1 MTPDHSVVAAGG
13 DSPQPDNVLAYPDQA
28 LFLGMRTAG
37 QEAVM
42 QAIWVYEHPID
53 LEGLRRFQRNF
64 GRGFMARA
72 IEPSPLP
79 FGRHRWVAAPTA
91 PAEVHVAESGRD
103 RTELYDWADEQ
114 VALPLDPQWGPGW
127 RISAQRFID
136 GSTAI
141 SLVVSHCISDGVG
154 AFMAAV
160 EAINGTTRDV
170 DYPPAGARSRRT
182 AVRED
187 LRQIARDLPEL
198 GQTLRKAVRVAA
210 KRRSELARPAASR
223 PALSATG
230 GTALLPST
238 SIFIDARD
246 WDTLAESLGGNSFSL
261 VAAFAGRIA
270 EHLGRTR
277 DSDGAVTLMIPVSER
292 EGLHDTGGNVV
303 SIASVSFDPDGVT
316 TDLTEV
322 RTAIRNG
329 LKTAREVPDEMVE
342 LLPLLPF
349 VPKRA
354 FGRIVDVAFGFSADL
369 PVSVSN
375 FGDLPAELNRVDGTA
390 AEYFSF
396 RGVDRNVTSES
407 LDRRGGILTVT
418 SGRIDG
424 LISLTVI
431 SHQPRAHN
439 SQRGLRELVAQTLT
453 EFGLTGEIA

>member
-1 MTPDHSVVAAGG
+1 VSPDISFAAGGG
-13 DSPQPDNVLAYPDQA
+13 DSPEPDTVLAYPDQA
-28 LFLGMRTAG
+28 LFLGLRAAG

-64 GRGFMARA
+64 GRGLMARA

-79 FGRHRWVAAPTA
+79 FGRHRWVAAPA
-91 PAEVHVAESGRD
+91 GPAEVDLAESGRD

-127 RISAQRFID
+127 RMSAQRFTD
-136 GSTAI
+136 GSAAV
-141 SLVVSHCISDGVG
+141 SLVVSHCIADGVG

-160 EAINGTTRDV
+160 EAVNGTTRDIE
-170 DYPPAGARSRRT
+170 YPPPRSRSRRE
-182 AVRED
+182 AVLGD
-187 LRQIARDLPEL
+187 LRQIYRDLPEL
-198 GQTLRKAVRVAA
+198 GRTIRRAVTVAVR
-210 KRRSELARPAASR
+210 RRSDLSRPPASQQAHPAAD
-223 PALSATG
+223 

-238 SIFIDARD
+238 SIFIDAGA
-246 WDTLAESLGGNSFSL
+246 WDTLAERLGGNSFSL

-270 EHLGRTR
+270 VQLGRIR
-277 DSDGAVTLMIPVSER
+277 DSDGAVTLKIPVSER
-292 EGLHDTGGNVV
+292 ESLLDTGGNVV
-303 SIASVSFDPDGVT
+303 SIASVSFDPVDVV
-316 TDLTEV
+316 TDLTGV
-322 RTAIRNG
+322 RTAIRTG

-354 FGRIVDVAFGFSADL
+354 FGRIVDVAFGFSVDL

-407 LDRRGGILTVT
+407 LVRRGGILTVT
-418 SGRIDG
+418 SGRIAG
-424 LISLTVI
+424 TISLSVI
-431 SHQPRAHN
+431 SHQPRVDN

-453 EFGLTGEIA
+453 EFGLTGEIS